1 MPYIPPQ
8 SRYAPKPIQPQ
19 PVAPLTPP
27 HPPAAAVAP
36 AAPKPAAPKPTRP
49 QPTPAP
55 QPTPPDQIM
64 RRDRIH
70 SGQMLERISLDAFEP
85 DPRELVASI
94 FGGHNG

>member
-1 MPYIPPQ
+1 
-8 SRYAPKPIQPQ
+8 
-19 PVAPLTPP
+19 
-27 HPPAAAVAP
+27 
-36 AAPKPAAPKPTRP
+36 
-49 QPTPAP
+49 
-55 QPTPPDQIM
+55 M